1 MLTYA
6 HVCSRMLTYADVCGR
21 MQADAAA
28 LMAVHEAEVSDA
40 WVEEDGTGAGRGSD
54 AGACG
59 KREQRAAGQVFG
71 NREEREERA
80 HAHCMDLL
88 FKLKEETR
96 EAGGHVHVLLG
107 NHEVRNLDLD
117 FEYT

>member
-1 MLTYA
+1 
-6 HVCSRMLTYADVCGR
+6 

-28 LMAVHEAEVSDA
+28 LMAVHEAEVSHA
-40 WVEEDGTGAGRGSD
+40 WVEEDGTGAGPGSD
-54 AGACG
+54 ADG
-59 KREQRAAGQVFG
+59 RRQQRTAGQVFG
-71 NREEREERA
+71 HREEREERA

-88 FKLKEETR
+88 FKLKEEAR